1 MISWFEMWQRFR
13 RRCTPITAFRCR
25 KVLRELQAYLDGV
38 LEEPSATRV
47 ARHLESCRRCGR
59 EAEVYG
65 QIKKSLA
72 RRDPGLGEDAEK
84 RLRMFAAQLPD
95 DKREK

>member
-1 MISWFEMWQRFR
+1 MISWFETWLRFR
-13 RRCTPITAFRCR
+13 RSCAPITAFRCR

-38 LEEPSATRV
+38 LKEPSATRV
-47 ARHLESCRRCGR
+47 ARHLECCRRCGR

-65 QIKKSLA
+65 KIKESLA
-72 RRDPGLGEDAEK
+72 RRDPGLGENAEM
-84 RLRMFAAQLPD
+84 RLRRFAAQLLD